1 MSVWRLTQVLVSYI
15 CAQVFLQRTT
25 KRLAS
30 VREYCIE
37 DDLVMAREGNLRRA
51 RRLRLVEERLVDTVA
66 VLVILV
72 QRLQANVVQNRV
84 PLRQQFPQV
93 FYADLAEP
101 DKGLVEFRVVLL
113 GFQANDAILHGNF
126 QNDGDLRRV
135 RNEMRDEF
143 RERFIQGRIV
153 DVLRMIVAPP
163 WQRLYP

>member
-37 DDLVMAREGNLRRA
+37 DVLVMAREGNLRRA

-93 FYADLAEP
+93 FLGIELSLISVLWNFVLSSLAF
-101 DKGLVEFRVVLL
+101 KQTMLSFMAIFKMMGIFV
-113 GFQANDAILHGNF
+113 GFA
-126 QNDGDLRRV
+126 
-135 RNEMRDEF
+135 MRCATSSVSDSSK
-143 RERFIQGRIV
+143 
-153 DVLRMIVAPP
+153 VAS
-163 WQRLYP
+163 